1 MKLLKALLSCC
12 TLVVFSGCANQ
23 PNQFILNP
31 VYKSG
36 QISSINSSL
45 NTSVIDL
52 RGDSATLKLIESS
65 KTKTIASTGIT
76 ESVKSALDSAL
87 SRNGAS
93 ISNLA
98 QLRFELDIHTLQAV
112 VTETLMSHTS
122 EAKIEFEVR
131 VIRPTSNFSKRYS
144 GNANL
149 SGPLGHDRAK
159 VEGQLNKLTEQ
170 LITRIVSDP
179 ELIAFLEG

>member
-23 PNQFILNP
+23 PNQLILNP

-98 QLRFELDIHTLQAV
+98 QLRFELDIHALQAV
-112 VTETLMSHTS
+112 VTEKLMSHT
-122 EAKIEFEVR
+122 VMPR
-131 VIRPTSNFSKRYS
+131 L
-144 GNANL
+144 NL
-149 SGPLGHDRAK
+149 KYG
-159 VEGQLNKLTEQ
+159 
-170 LITRIVSDP
+170 
-179 ELIAFLEG
+179 